1 MRKKKQNTTLV
12 DKLLAKK
19 GPAVLTRA
27 ELQQLQAAFLDLS
40 QANLD
45 LSQTN
50 LRLTRMV
57 NGLAE
62 ALDRHNLH
70 VTHTNNPDGS
80 VGFDLELVPVTEP
93 VTVN

>member
-1 MRKKKQNTTLV
+1 MKNKKQTSNTTLV

-27 ELQQLQAAFLDLS
+27 ELQQLQAAF
-40 QANLD
+40 LD

>member
-1 MRKKKQNTTLV
+1 MT
-12 DKLLAKK
+12 
-19 GPAVLTRA
+19 LTRA
-27 ELQQLQAAFLDLS
+27 ELQQLQAAF
-40 QANLD
+40 LD

-93 VTVN
+93 GHGELTRL

>member
-19 GPAVLTRA
+19 GPVTLTRA
-27 ELQQLQAAFLDLS
+27 ELQQLQAAF
-40 QANLD
+40 LD